1 MNATKATHWTTVIG
15 LLFLLSWWIMQ
26 VCYFTPEK
34 LLYFNS
40 ADSTE
45 NILNSY
51 YISKGWIAFRDFAN
65 NHFPGVYLLVGWM
78 FKLMGVDALD
88 PSLKLAFKSHFYAS
102 YVVTLWQLIWFSAF
116 FAYIFRVRL
125 LAACMAASL
134 LVYLNFELKVLH
146 VLSET
151 MLFPIFSLVPVLLH
165 RALWHPDIN
174 KRLLSGFF
182 LIFPW
187 TIISIWL
194 GLTAALSTVVIA
206 LGASLSILISVKP
219 LSAAVL
225 NEKKRILFWS
235 IGLVVLA
242 VVTLISIDLKKM
254 LYFNFPFNKPLAP
267 ANGLST
273 VWSHA
278 AQHFQYEWEGKEWP
292 LRTMVATVGLIL
304 VNLGLTAWVSYDNR
318 QKLLTKMVLWAS
330 TLAVSALFTIWR
342 FPFGYKTVAL
352 LGINI
357 GLVGQ
362 FLILLRLKFNY
373 TLPFQYLAG
382 LLIKWRL
389 RNLAGV
395 MVSILFMYL
404 ALDVRSQTLAVL
416 KTTIQPLFISMRD
429 YLENHRQFREAGVCR
444 FRSELSSGCTCIRA
458 TNFNAGDFLA
468 YDMRQCQTWGIWI
481 VLIPF
486 DNWSS
491 TMFEQDFDRKDVGF
505 LLTDDNTHR
514 IFGVSET
521 AVSKIRS
528 GRRCRTFN
536 SVEEVC
542 L

>member
-1 MNATKATHWTTVIG
+1 MNAAKVTKWTTVIG
-15 LLFLLSWWIMQ
+15 LIFFLSWWIMQ
-26 VCYFTPEK
+26 VCYFVPEK

-51 YISKGWIAFRDFAN
+51 YISNGWIAFRDFAN

-78 FKLMGVDALD
+78 FKLMGVHTID

-116 FAYIFRVRL
+116 FTYIFRVRL
-125 LAACMAASL
+125 LAACMAAGL
-134 LVYLNFELKVLH
+134 LVYLNFELKALH

-151 MLFPIFSLVPVLLH
+151 MLFPIFSLVPALLH
-165 RALWHPDIN
+165 RALWHPDGN
-174 KRLLSGFF
+174 RRLLSGLF

-187 TIISIWL
+187 TCISIWL
-194 GLTAALSTVVIA
+194 GLTAALSTAVIA
-206 LGASLSILISVKP
+206 FGASLSILISIKP
-219 LSAAVL
+219 LSAAMR
-225 NEKKRILFWS
+225 NEKKRILLWS
-235 IGLVVLA
+235 IGLVILA

-254 LYFNFPFNKPLAP
+254 FYFNFPFNKPLAP
-267 ANGLST
+267 PNGFSS

-278 AQHFQYEWEGKEWP
+278 AQHFQFEWEGKEWP
-292 LRTMVATVGLIL
+292 LRTMVATVVLIL
-304 VNLGLTAWVSYDNR
+304 VNLGLTAWVSCDHR
-318 QKLLTKMVLWAS
+318 RKSLMKMVLWAS
-330 TLAVSALFTIWR
+330 TLAVSAIFTIWR

-357 GLVGQ
+357 GLAGQ

-373 TLPFQYLAG
+373 TYPFQYLAN
-382 LLIKWRL
+382 LLMKWRFS
-389 RNLAGV
+389 NFASII
-395 MVSILFMYL
+395 VSFFFIYL
-404 ALDVRSQTLAVL
+404 ASSVRSQTLAVL
-416 KTTIQPLFISMRD
+416 KTSIQPLFISMRD

-444 FRSELSSGCTCIRA
+444 FRSQLSSGCTCIRA

-481 VLIPF
+481 VLIPY

-491 TMFEQDFDRKDVGF
+491 MMFERDFDRKDVGF
-505 LLTDDNTHR
+505 LLTDDTTHR

-521 AVSKIRS
+521 AVSKIRT